1 MSWNLPFPDPEK
13 YPDLFGDD
21 DMPTL
26 TEPPV
31 WPLPAGHF
39 FGPVA
44 LEESNAACHSGK
56 KEWLDNNKLQLW
68 QRHYSEVWD
77 RELEVSGHYDAGT
90 QDAVE
95 VVQEAAGWEPS
106 GKLDENTWKVV
117 WTAKPGAKKKEKKE
131 SPPEKK
137 KPTTRSAFKKSMGG

>member
-1 MSWNLPFPDPEK
+1 MPLNLPHPDPEK

-26 TEPPV
+26 SEPPV
-31 WPLPAGHF
+31 WPLPSGHF
-39 FGPVA
+39 FGPAA

-56 KEWLDNNKLQLW
+56 KDWLDNNKLQLW
-68 QRHYSEVWD
+68 QRHFFEVWD
-77 RELEVSGHYDAGT
+77 RDLEVTGHFDART

-95 VVQEAAGWEPS
+95 KVQETAGWEPS

-117 WTAKPGAKKKEKKE
+117 WTAKPKEKKE
-131 SPPEKK
+131 KESVAKK